1 MQINIVAVGTRMP
14 SWIGAGFAEYQLRLP
29 ANMRPK
35 LIEVPL
41 EKRLKTTVINKVVEK
56 ESEALF
62 KKNH

>member
-1 MQINIVAVGTRMP
+1 MKAPIKYR
-14 SWIGAGFAEYQLRLP
+14 RLIP

-41 EKRLKTTVINKVVEK
+41 EKRLKTTVINKAVEK

-62 KKNH
+62 KKLIQTIVLSCSMFWEAK